1 MSDAKEPAEKIL
13 AAARV
18 VIEEKGVD
26 SFSLRAVAAKAGVSL
41 GTVTYYYPNR
51 SALVEACLESLHALH
66 HDAIDVVSRG
76 LAQGQSFAK
85 TASEL
90 VDTLFPRLLDER
102 EWIRVR
108 MLGILK
114 DDGLPER
121 QRNRVLAPAVELG
134 AAQLEA
140 TTKLNTAE
148 ARMMVN
154 ALIFVVSRFAVL
166 SPVELLLL
174 TQEDDL
180 DTAEDKTRAFL
191 VTLVERLLRDEAPA

>member
-1 MSDAKEPAEKIL
+1 MTESKGPSEKIL

-18 VIEEKGVD
+18 VIEEEGAD

-51 SALVEACLESLHALH
+51 AALVEACLESLHALH
-66 HDAIDVVSRG
+66 HEAIDLVSRG
-76 LAQGQSFAK
+76 IKDGRSFAEM
-85 TASEL
+85 ASEL
-90 VDTLFPRLLDER
+90 VDGLFPRLLDER

-108 MLGILK
+108 MLSILK

-121 QRNRVLAPAVELG
+121 QRKRVLTPAVELG

-140 TTKLNTAE
+140 TTKLNTTE

-154 ALIFVVSRFAVL
+154 ALIFVVSRFAIL

-174 TQEDDL
+174 TQEEDL
-180 DTAEDKTRAFL
+180 NAAEEKTRAFL

>member
-1 MSDAKEPAEKIL
+1 MGPSEKIL

-51 SALVEACLESLHALH
+51 SALVEACLESLHTLH
-66 HDAIDVVSRG
+66 REAIELVSRG
-76 LAQGQSFAK
+76 LSEGRSFAEM
-85 TASEL
+85 ASAL
-90 VDTLFPRLLDER
+90 VDSLFPRLLDER

-154 ALIFVVSRFAVL
+154 ALIFVVSRFAIL

-174 TQEDDL
+174 TQEEDL
-180 DTAEDKTRAFL
+180 DAAETKTRAFL
-191 VTLVERLLRDEAPA
+191 VSLAERLLRDEAPAA